1 MASTQTRRLPSW
13 NTLDLDIL
21 RAEVRSFIAANPP
34 RRPHGYGHLEWRQ
47 AWARTKFDH
56 GIAAPAW
63 PTAWYGM
70 DLALPQLVVYYE
82 EMAAARAPGAPSPGA
97 GMVGPAILQ
106 HGTDEQRE
114 RFLPRLLRGEDLW
127 CQGFSEPGAGSDLP
141 SLRTRAERDG
151 DVYVVTGQKV
161 WTTMATQSNWCF
173 ALVRTGSSGSR
184 QRGIT
189 YLLIDMTLPGVEVRP
204 LRNMAGNEHFAE
216 LFFDEVRVPLDCR
229 IGDEN
234 DGWRVTRTTLGHE
247 RSTNAIGRDG
257 IYRSIIAD
265 LIALAVENGRR

>member
-1 MASTQTRRLPSW
+1 MMASTEARRSLSW
-13 NTLDLDIL
+13 KSLDLDAL
-21 RAEVRSFIAANPP
+21 RFEVRSFIEANPP
-34 RRPHGYGHLEWRQ
+34 RRPPGYGQLEWRQ

-63 PTAWYGM
+63 PAAWYGM
-70 DLALPQLVVYYE
+70 ELTLPQLVVYYE
-82 EMAAARAPGAPSPGA
+82 EMAAARAPGAPTPGA

-106 HGTDEQRE
+106 YGSDEQRR

-127 CQGFSEPGAGSDLP
+127 CQGFSEPEAGSDLP
-141 SLRTRAERDG
+141 SLRTQAERDG

-173 ALVRTGSSGSR
+173 ALVRTGSSASR

-204 LRNMAGNEHFAE
+204 LKNMAGNEHFAE

-229 IGDEN
+229 IGD
-234 DGWRVTRTTLGHE
+234 
-247 RSTNAIGRDG
+247 
-257 IYRSIIAD
+257 
-265 LIALAVENGRR
+265 